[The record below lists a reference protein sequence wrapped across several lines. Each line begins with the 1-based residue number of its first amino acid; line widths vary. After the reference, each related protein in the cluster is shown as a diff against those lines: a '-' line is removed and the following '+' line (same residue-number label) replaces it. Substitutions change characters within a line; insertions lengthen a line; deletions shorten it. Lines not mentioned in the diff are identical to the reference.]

1 MDNISKSIVSGT
13 LYTAVAKYSNIII
26 QLIVTAILARFIA
39 PEDFGVIAVCTVF
52 INLFYL
58 LGDLGIS
65 TAIIQ
70 RKDITREDLNEYYTF
85 SLYLSLALAGI
96 FIAVSPLIAKFYE
109 SEKLQ
114 FILMLLSGQILFSTL
129 NMVPNAVLLK
139 NQEFKF
145 IANRTII
152 VQTVLGV
159 FSCTAA
165 ILGAG
170 IYALL
175 INPIIG
181 SLFIFL
187 LNYFHIERL
196 HLVGHIHKASIS
208 KIFSYSAFQ
217 FLFTL
222 QNYIY
227 RNIDKLLIGKY
238 LNMEQLGYY
247 EKSYRLMLM
256 PVQNISTVVTPVLQ
270 PILSNY
276 QDDIKTQETYFT
288 KVTKLLAVIGIPL
301 SVFLFFTS
309 RELILI
315 VFGEQWIEAIMPFK
329 ILALSVAPQMLGS
342 VLGSIYQSTNKV
354 KAQLYIGLVNTTWSV
369 SLMLFGLIY
378 FKTTVGVAA
387 MFSLALLVEM
397 IYNWAFV
404 YRYVYKK
411 SVMNFLKL
419 IAAPVVIALALGLM
433 LYFMDLWTVNF
444 NVIVSLLIK
453 TLASLMVVG
462 LLLQSMR
469 VYDVKVLL
477 AKAKNAIWQKRNS

>member
-1 MDNISKSIVSGT
+1 
-13 LYTAVAKYSNIII
+13 
-26 QLIVTAILARFIA
+26 
-39 PEDFGVIAVCTVF
+39 
-52 INLFYL
+52 
-58 LGDLGIS
+58 
-65 TAIIQ
+65 
-70 RKDITREDLNEYYTF
+70 
-85 SLYLSLALAGI
+85 
-96 FIAVSPLIAKFYE
+96 
-109 SEKLQ
+109 
-114 FILMLLSGQILFSTL
+114 
-129 NMVPNAVLLK
+129 
-139 NQEFKF
+139 
-145 IANRTII
+145 
-152 VQTVLGV
+152 
-159 FSCTAA
+159 
-165 ILGAG
+165 
-170 IYALL
+170 
-175 INPIIG
+175 
-181 SLFIFL
+181 
-187 LNYFHIERL
+187 
-196 HLVGHIHKASIS
+196 
-208 KIFSYSAFQ
+208 
-217 FLFTL
+217 
-222 QNYIY
+222 
-227 RNIDKLLIGKY
+227 
-238 LNMEQLGYY
+238 
-247 EKSYRLMLM
+247 MLM